1 MQTYQVII
9 IHSINSNIYKNP
21 QFIHNRINTYNSNK
35 NLTFLFNKILNRK
48 LFTIWKMY
56 LGYSI
61 NTQSTDR
68 IVCAFPLIN
77 ALIERRQLVSR
88 KIGVVDW

>member
-1 MQTYQVII
+1 
-9 IHSINSNIYKNP
+9 
-21 QFIHNRINTYNSNK
+21 
-35 NLTFLFNKILNRK
+35 
-48 LFTIWKMY
+48 MY